1 MYPESISCAV
11 IDDNSYA
18 TELILNYIENDPNFS
33 IQLSA
38 NNPLVAI
45 EKLNNKNVDLI
56 FLDIDMP
63 GCSGL
68 ELLTQLETIPM
79 VIFTTASNEYA
90 LQGFEYNIVDYLQKP
105 ITFERFELALERVKK
120 RYWQNQKIA
129 Q

>member
-1 MYPESISCAV
+1 MHPEPITCAV
-11 IDDNSYA
+11 IDDNANA
-18 TELILNYIENDPNFS
+18 TELLSNYIENNPNFD
-33 IQLSA
+33 IHISA
-38 NNPLVAI
+38 NDPLSAI
-45 EKLNNKNVDLI
+45 EKLNSKSVDLI

-68 ELLTQLETIPM
+68 ELLTQLDTIPM

-105 ITFERFELALERVKK
+105 IAFERFELALERVKK
-120 RYWQNQKIA
+120 RYWQTQNIA